1 MFINNLMMVLY
12 FLAYVLLYLF
22 IIGEKNIRWKFLLF
36 YSTVTSIMLV
46 SAIQL
51 TRMPEMNGLIIP
63 MLMVLGRFYTL
74 EPLSLRVNVT
84 VSLLTSASLTVLNV
98 VIHSVLSDVFIYVD
112 RLPLLSSMM
121 LSNLSIVSCFCIVLL
136 FRNFLGKVGNLV
148 AKPRW
153 SFASLFLSLTIY
165 LLSVILSSPRIGVL
179 AAISE
184 QYQDLLIKS
193 LMLVACLLLFLLL
206 IGLRKE
212 ENQKLLSQKEA
223 ADQEFLAYVQKL
235 EESYNEL
242 ASFRHD
248 YQNILLS
255 LDEGIQEN
263 NLPVI
268 KKIYSEVIRPSKE
281 NLQEHRENIEKV
293 QQIKVVEVRSL
304 LRVKLI
310 QAQAQGI
317 QVLLDIPSEVE
328 TIAVETVTLLRLIS
342 ILLDNGIE
350 ASARSKN
357 KQLIVSCFHT
367 EEVVHFLI
375 RNSFNGKEIDLKA
388 IYQLGTTS
396 NKKGRGMGLYSLKRL
411 LDTHPNLTLIT
422 SWEEPFVTQEL
433 IIR

>member
-1 MFINNLMMVLY
+1 M
-12 FLAYVLLYLF
+12 
-22 IIGEKNIRWKFLLF
+22 
-36 YSTVTSIMLV
+36 
-46 SAIQL
+46 
-51 TRMPEMNGLIIP
+51 
-63 MLMVLGRFYTL
+63 
-74 EPLSLRVNVT
+74 
-84 VSLLTSASLTVLNV
+84 
-98 VIHSVLSDVFIYVD
+98 
-112 RLPLLSSMM
+112 
-121 LSNLSIVSCFCIVLL
+121 
-136 FRNFLGKVGNLV
+136 

-388 IYQLGTTS
+388 IYQLGMTS
-396 NKKGRGMGLYSLKRL
+396 NKKGRGVGLYSLKRL

>member
-136 FRNFLGKVGNLV
+136 FRNSLGKVGNLV

-235 EESYNEL
+235 EESYNEM

-388 IYQLGTTS
+388 IYQLGMTS
-396 NKKGRGMGLYSLKRL
+396 NKKGRGVGLYSLKRL
-411 LDTHPNLTLIT
+411 LDAHSNLTLIT